1 MCSDLAVPELV
12 GLFNDKKNSLRNVC
26 LDITLE
32 STKRSI
38 KEIAADY
45 QRLIPETMPAKIG
58 TVISVMSRFL
68 PFHKEVGL
76 VQDRLWVVETTDDS
90 TVRSMTAIMQNKNH
104 RGLCTSFSSDRQSD
118 IESEMKKCFDC
129 TFLVQHRG
137 YVEDK
142 YEIGKL
148 LKIVSRNISSDNK
161 SNRVVPV
168 LMNYSLKE
176 RLGLKL

>member
-1 MCSDLAVPELV
+1 M
-12 GLFNDKKNSLRNVC
+12 
-26 LDITLE
+26 
-32 STKRSI
+32 
-38 KEIAADY
+38 AADY